1 LRASAALADETENAV
16 ATRDPYEVQEIAEE
30 PKTSH
35 GDGEGSLCAI
45 CLFAAK
51 QKGNENMHIRK
62 ALTESQKR
70 YWENK
75 ELEKLTHETYAQS
88 P

>member
-1 LRASAALADETENAV
+1 MKPKNAV

-35 GDGEGSLCAI
+35 GNGEGSLCAI

-51 QKGNENMHIRK
+51 QKGNEKH
-62 ALTESQKR
+62 AHSESLDGVSEAVLGKQGVG
-70 YWENK
+70 EA
-75 ELEKLTHETYAQS
+75 YA
-88 P
+88 